1 MGNPIDAV
9 NKVYNNVNDFVV
21 GLSTGDK
28 NVKKVKFPPIF
39 SGYGS
44 VQNVNTSFKAGTI
57 WDGYGTT
64 GSHSTASTN
73 I

>member
-1 MGNPIDAV
+1 MKKGQMV
-9 NKVYNNVNDFVV
+9 EGV
-21 GLSTGDK
+21 
-28 NVKKVKFPPIF
+28 VKKVKFPPIF

>member
-28 NVKKVKFPPIF
+28 NVKKVK
-39 SGYGS
+39 
-44 VQNVNTSFKAGTI
+44 KK
-57 WDGYGTT
+57 
-64 GSHSTASTN
+64 
-73 I
+73 